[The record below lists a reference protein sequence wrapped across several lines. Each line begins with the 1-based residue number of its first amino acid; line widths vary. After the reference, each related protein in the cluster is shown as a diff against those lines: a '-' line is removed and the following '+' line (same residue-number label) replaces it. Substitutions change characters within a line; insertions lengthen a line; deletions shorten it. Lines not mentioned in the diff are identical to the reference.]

1 MRTSGTAEVPSS
13 IDDVTAKWLTELLG
27 TDVTDV
33 RAEQIAEDSGFSS
46 LLYRVHITGA
56 VAPST
61 VIVKLP
67 AQSQARGAMQMLDGY
82 QRELSFYQRVAGRAP
97 IQTPHVHAARMG
109 KDSADFV
116 LVLEDLR
123 NWDNADHLAGLSIQ
137 RARLC
142 MTQLAG
148 LHAWSLDASND
159 DVVQTFPSLDTSVA
173 RDIFLPAFALGWQI
187 YREQCTMPVPPVVAG
202 YAERFAA
209 HAPAALQ
216 ALTERSMLLHGDIRA
231 DNMFFD
237 GEQLKVVDFQFT
249 SRGVGAADIGYLVS
263 QGLPTQVRRGH
274 DEELVREYLGH
285 LAAHGI
291 TDYPFDDAWR
301 HYRFAVA
308 YLIVLPVITLI
319 GWDAMP
325 ERSRALCLTLT
336 DRAVAAIDD
345 INALEVFV

>member
-1 MRTSGTAEVPSS
+1 VQKSGTAEVPSS

-67 AQSQARGAMQMLDGY
+67 AQPQARGAMQMLDGY

-97 IQTPHVHAARMG
+97 IQTPHVYAARMG

-123 NWDNADHLAGLSIQ
+123 NRDNADHLAGLSIQ

-148 LHAWSLDASND
+148 LHAWSLEASND

-173 RDIFLPAFALGWQI
+173 RDIFCPHSRWDGRSTASSARCQCHPWWRATPSVRRARTGGLAGA
-187 YREQCTMPVPPVVAG
+187 YRA
-202 YAERFAA
+202 
-209 HAPAALQ
+209 
-216 ALTERSMLLHGDIRA
+216 I
-231 DNMFFD
+231 
-237 GEQLKVVDFQFT
+237 
-249 SRGVGAADIGYLVS
+249 GAA
-263 QGLPTQVRRGH
+263 
-274 DEELVREYLGH
+274 
-285 LAAHGI
+285 
-291 TDYPFDDAWR
+291 AWR
-301 HYRFAVA
+301 HQGGQH
-308 YLIVLPVITLI
+308 VL
-319 GWDAMP
+319 
-325 ERSRALCLTLT
+325 
-336 DRAVAAIDD
+336 
-345 INALEVFV
+345 